1 MINPTIKIEGRSGC
15 KIEIL
20 QVEGKYIVRKT
31 SSKKEYNERLKKQC
45 QKQTDFVSTKSC
57 ASPAILNASINTE
70 GFFFFEMPY
79 ITGDKYSEYL
89 VKTEIASVNG
99 FISGLIS
106 YIDGNLAKATASTIN
121 SELIKNKILEVRE
134 AIKKELKA
142 DEFIQNEFNYLLN
155 NIPNS
160 QLPVGI
166 CHGDLTLSNLIVS
179 NETIFLIDF
188 LDSFI
193 ESPIIDFI
201 KLRQETKF
209 KWSLSLEK
217 DIPTYQ
223 KNKILQILNYFDD
236 CLVKHYANNAYVNSW
251 YTFLEKF
258 NLLRI
263 LPYINDKTEEQF
275 IINALK
281 LTNQ

>member
-1 MINPTIKIEGRSGC
+1 M
-15 KIEIL
+15 
-20 QVEGKYIVRKT
+20 
-31 SSKKEYNERLKKQC
+31 
-45 QKQTDFVSTKSC
+45 
-57 ASPAILNASINTE
+57 
-70 GFFFFEMPY
+70 
-79 ITGDKYSEYL
+79 
-89 VKTEIASVNG
+89 
-99 FISGLIS
+99 
-106 YIDGNLAKATASTIN
+106 
-121 SELIKNKILEVRE
+121 
-134 AIKKELKA
+134 
-142 DEFIQNEFNYLLN
+142 
-155 NIPNS
+155 
-160 QLPVGI
+160 
-166 CHGDLTLSNLIVS
+166 
-179 NETIFLIDF
+179 
-188 LDSFI
+188 DSFI